1 MQHAY
6 IMSTLLVYLYGIHTR
21 KNHSSAIPR
30 CAISL
35 ELSYKALSFVSQSSQ
50 LALQKISD
58 GSLPTHSLWRDK
70 VCQNPPPQKKKQTPN
85 SSQPPG
91 GLVFLFFETKRRN
104 SMSVKRAWNP
114 VQSWQW
120 CWFDSTKFQDGKLMQ
135 AQQWHAFARIVFWGP
150 TYFLETLE
158 NQKSYHIY
166 LKKDG

>member
-1 MQHAY
+1 
-6 IMSTLLVYLYGIHTR
+6 MSILLVYLYHTHTR
-21 KNHSSAIPR
+21 KNHSSAIPAVPFPLSWATRRRALCHSHLNQHSRRFLMEAFQRMR
-30 CAISL
+30 CDVTRSA
-35 ELSYKALSFVSQSSQ
+35 K
-50 LALQKISD
+50 
-58 GSLPTHSLWRDK
+58 T
-70 VCQNPPPQKKKQTPN
+70 PPPKKKTPN

-120 CWFDSTKFQDGKLMQ
+120 CRFDSTKFQDGKLMQ
-135 AQQWHAFARIVFWGP
+135 SQQWHAFARTVFWGP